1 MNEKELINLVNL
13 AAKKDNAALEKLY
26 NRYYT
31 DIIFVCRKYNL
42 SDADADDIA
51 QDTFI
56 KAFTELNT
64 LNDPAK
70 FPSWLMRIASN
81 KCLNLIKHN
90 NVINFSSTDDEDAPL
105 EIPDKQKSA
114 DDIIIDKEVREIIAK
129 MIEGLPIEQR
139 VTIFM
144 YYYQDYS
151 VKEIAEAYGCSENTV
166 KSRLNYARKAMRED
180 AEKLE
185 NQGVKLRTVAILP
198 FLYIFFAAERD
209 VFACEIP
216 DCASVIGKIM
226 TMGGN
231 SVGAGAGATVATS
244 AKSGFFATLGGKI
257 AVAVAVAAVVAGG
270 IIAGVVISGNKDKK
284 TDNAPTYDTV
294 MDNTTSA
301 TENEKEDATTTAPE
315 GNENGILPS
324 KYDYKINYI
333 NEEGMASG
341 DLVFNVAMEKIIW
354 NNSSCIQP
362 EEYVIGTYKRD
373 GITGQSFFKVATDN
387 LKIFELEAPYIRL
400 DAIDD
405 LLLVDTIDD
414 WGHGFIIER
423 LEAQNCETVEEFV
436 QNSEYDEYSKGEM
449 YHHGDYY
456 IYITGSP
463 LDICYAY
470 KYFDQNCVIRLKAH
484 IRDDEPDFKKHFEAM
499 LDRVSFEY
507 VGTPDKITGTDKAY
521 AIDLFAK
528 SVIDKFG
535 ICIKDYSYI
544 KKLDSYEF
552 TYETP
557 ECKYTIEGY
566 HDMTD
571 VLEEY
576 YPKLGTLESGVN
588 VYIEKELSAPSYTL
602 LTEKDGHF
610 AMINMKCDIPEE
622 DTDAIFDQIRKDLLQ

>member
-1 MNEKELINLVNL
+1 MNEKELITLVNL

-90 NVINFSSTDDEDAPL
+90 NVISFSSTDDEDAPL

-151 VKEIAEAYGCSENTV
+151 VKEIAAAYGCSENTV
-166 KSRLNYARKAMRED
+166 KSRLNYARKAMREE

-185 NQGVKLRTVAILP
+185 NQGIKLRTVAILP

-216 DCASVIGKIM
+216 DCASVIGKVM
-226 TMGGN
+226 TMGGKAAA
-231 SVGAGAGATVATS
+231 SSTASAVVAGAKT
-244 AKSGFFATLGGKI
+244 GFFTTLAGKVAI
-257 AVAVAVAAVVAGG
+257 GIGVAVIAIGGIVAAVVS
-270 IIAGVVISGNKDKK
+270 SGNKDKE
-284 TDNAPTYDTV
+284 TDKAPTYESV
-294 MDNTTSA
+294 LDNTTSA

-315 GNENGILPS
+315 SNENGILPS
-324 KYDYKINYI
+324 KYDYKINYV

-341 DLVFNVAMEKIIW
+341 NLVFNVRQDKLIW

-362 EEYVIGTYKRD
+362 EEYVIGTYKYNNVIGQDFYKDKSNGIYFYDLEMPYTNKSKSDEFSLYDTVD
-373 GITGQSFFKVATDN
+373 GC
-387 LKIFELEAPYIRL
+387 
-400 DAIDD
+400 
-405 LLLVDTIDD
+405 
-414 WGHGFIIER
+414 GHYFMIER
-423 LEAQNCETVEEFV
+423 ISASTAESVEEFV
-436 QNSEYDEYSKGEM
+436 QNFEYDDYSKGEM
-449 YHHGDYY
+449 FQYGDYY
-456 IYITGSP
+456 VYLMGAPRSIS
-463 LDICYAY
+463 CAY
-470 KYFDQNCVIRLKAH
+470 KYFDQNSVIRIMAYV
-484 IRDDEPDFKKHFEAM
+484 REDDPDFNNHFLAM
-499 LDRVSFEY
+499 LDRISFEY

-521 AIDLFAK
+521 NDDLFAK
-528 SVIDKFG
+528 AVFDKFG
-535 ICIKDYSYI
+535 LCIKDYSFI
-544 KKLDSYEF
+544 KKYDYREF
-552 TYETP
+552 IYETP
-557 ECKYTIEGY
+557 ECKYTIESY

-588 VYIEKELSAPSYTL
+588 VYISKELKSTYTL
-602 LTEKDGHF
+602 LTEKNGHF
-610 AMINMKCDIPEE
+610 ALIKMSCDIPKE